1 MTQRFD
7 AGLDMGLDAALR
19 RDLLARWCTL
29 AEQRLQHLTDL
40 FESGRWRRYY
50 GERAF
55 LENIKEAKKAVETW
69 RALASGRPIA
79 GRDDA
84 PGLPRQERE
93 HKFEPRPEPKFESE
107 PKLKPLWRASAPPT
121 EIPFAG
127 TDGARDAARPPTVDL
142 VALEQ
147 ALIGPAPVADLA
159 TMQQRYPLLRN
170 ALL

>member
-93 HKFEPRPEPKFESE
+93 HKSKPKFEPE
-107 PKLKPLWRASAPPT
+107 IKIKPLWRASAPPT
-121 EIPFAG
+121 ESPFG
-127 TDGARDAARPPTVDL
+127 STDGAREAARPPTVDL

-147 ALIGPAPVADLA
+147 ALIGPPPVADLA

>member
-1 MTQRFD
+1 MTQI
-7 AGLDMGLDAALR
+7 LDLAMR

-69 RALASGRPIA
+69 RALAAGHPVPRPDDQALGGR
-79 GRDDA
+79 
-84 PGLPRQERE
+84 RQEQ
-93 HKFEPRPEPKFESE
+93 EP
-107 PKLKPLWRASAPPT
+107 LPLWRPSAPPS
-121 EIPFAG
+121 EAGFA
-127 TDGARDAARPPTVDL
+127 DDDPAAGQAPSPLTVDL

-147 ALIGPAPVADLA
+147 ALIAPPPAADLA
-159 TMQQRYPLLRN
+159 TMEQRYPLLRN